1 MISDDSSVLLC
12 LPIIIGYREIMLQ
25 VGNFCQQRVLQ
36 LHKPVEM
43 ISASF
48 IQSHSVTSS
57 YASSLADH
65 SRYRDTLGHDSWA
78 IEAGETSVFISYF
91 SCIIFLIGFT
101 FIAHMESTVFY
112 WWCAYLLH
120 TADASAFILCV
131 SNKHFTFN
139 QLTGCYTFDFSTL
152 TDDERD
158 IAWAR

>member
-1 MISDDSSVLLC
+1 MISDDLSVLLC

-57 YASSLADH
+57 YTSSLADH

-78 IEAGETSVFISYF
+78 NCSP
-91 SCIIFLIGFT
+91 
-101 FIAHMESTVFY
+101 
-112 WWCAYLLH
+112 CALLWNRSRRNFRFYLLFQLH
-120 TADASAFILCV
+120 NIPYRIHFHCTYGIDGVLLVVCIPVTHCGRICIYPLCI
-131 SNKHFTFN
+131 
-139 QLTGCYTFDFSTL
+139 Q
-152 TDDERD
+152 
-158 IAWAR
+158 